1 MNLNS
6 PKPSG
11 SSGAASDAGEKQS
24 AVSTGP
30 APGVNVKRILVPVD
44 LSDGA
49 RKAVQYGAALARQFG
64 ASITLLHF
72 LERPYM
78 AGLGMHPGEFAKLQ
92 APLREAAME
101 KMAEWQKTFLGG
113 IASEVSVSVS
123 YRNSHEEIVI
133 AAKDLGIDLIVIAT
147 HGRTGLAHVVMGST
161 AEYVVQHASCPVL
174 VVHEEQ

>member
-11 SSGAASDAGEKQS
+11 SSGAAADAGEKQS
-24 AVSTGP
+24 AASTGP
-30 APGVNVKRILVPVD
+30 APEVNVKRILVPVD

-49 RKAVQYGAALARQFG
+49 KKAVQYGAALARQFG

-92 APLREAAME
+92 APLREAAMA

-113 IASEVSVSVS
+113 IASEVSVS
-123 YRNSHEEIVI
+123 YGNSHEEIVI

-174 VVHEEQ
+174 VVHE